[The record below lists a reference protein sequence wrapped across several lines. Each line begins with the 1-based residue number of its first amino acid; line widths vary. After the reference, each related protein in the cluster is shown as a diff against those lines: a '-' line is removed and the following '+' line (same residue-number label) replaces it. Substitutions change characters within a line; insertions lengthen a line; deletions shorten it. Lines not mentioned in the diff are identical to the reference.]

1 MKRCPF
7 HPDSKHSAKECRNLQ
22 KAVGNFLPEDKGKKK
37 DNEEEEDKEDAEKTT
52 GYQDTNRTVNVI
64 FGGEGCLSRRVQKL
78 MLREIL
84 AVELA
89 TLKYLKLSEVPTSFS
104 REDQWTSFSEPG
116 KLPMVL
122 DPVVVGVR
130 LTKVLID
137 GSSSLNILFAST
149 LRQMGLDFSKIN
161 PTKSPFYGIVP
172 GNAAMPL
179 GTISLPIT
187 FGTRENY
194 CTEYIKF
201 EVANFNASYHAILG
215 RPAMARF
222 MAIPHYIYL
231 LLKMPEPKGVLS
243 LRGDIKKSFDCDKGA
258 IQCASNT
265 RVPNTAGEVL
275 AATQQLLKSGIEIP
289 IKKLG

>member
-1 MKRCPF
+1 
-7 HPDSKHSAKECRNLQ
+7 
-22 KAVGNFLPEDKGKKK
+22 
-37 DNEEEEDKEDAEKTT
+37 
-52 GYQDTNRTVNVI
+52 
-64 FGGEGCLSRRVQKL
+64 
-78 MLREIL
+78 
-84 AVELA
+84 
-89 TLKYLKLSEVPTSFS
+89 
-104 REDQWTSFSEPG
+104 
-116 KLPMVL
+116 
-122 DPVVVGVR
+122 VGVR

-137 GSSSLNILFAST
+137 GGSSLNILFAST
-149 LRQMGLDFSKIN
+149 LRQIGLDFNKIS

-187 FGTRENY
+187 FGTHENY

-231 LLKMPEPKGVLS
+231 FLKMPEPKGVLS
-243 LRGDIKKSFDCDKGA
+243 LRGDIKKSFDCDQGA

-265 RVPNTAGEVL
+265 
-275 AATQQLLKSGIEIP
+275 
-289 IKKLG
+289 